1 MSKFIKPQIILRIA
15 LKIKLYLILVF
26 SFFQGYGQNTSKHNI
41 LFIAIDDMRPY
52 LASYG
57 STQLKTPHLDKLA
70 SESIQFENAYCNIA
84 VCGASRASIMT
95 GVRPNQK
102 RFAKYYSTASKDLP
116 GAVSL
121 QGLFKKNG
129 YTTVSYGKIYHNPS
143 DFQEDW
149 SELDDTHEQ
158 FDYQSV
164 ASLEIIKTLPKG
176 RVKGPA
182 FEVADVSD
190 ETYSDGITTKKA
202 IKRLKKFKKSKKPF
216 FLAVGYV
223 SPHLPFIQPKK
234 YWDMYSEKDIKLA
247 DNPFQPKNSPKQAV
261 HNSPE
266 LRGMYTGIPK
276 QGPLPL
282 TLAKNLVHG
291 YYASVSYTDALIG
304 KLICTLEDLGLRE
317 NTTIILW
324 GDHGFFLG
332 EHGMWTKHS
341 TLKEAIH
348 VPLLVSSPGVT
359 PAKTKAMTE
368 YVDIYPSLCE
378 LAGVKAPS
386 YLHGTSFV
394 PVLKNPTS
402 QVKNEIYT
410 RYARGEAV
418 LDADFSYTEFVNKNG
433 VPGACMLFDMLKDP
447 NQNTDVSK
455 RPTYKDIVKKY
466 RNKLKKMRTEM
477 DNDPF

>member
-1 MSKFIKPQIILRIA
+1 MSRSYNTKLMLCIA
-15 LKIKLYLILVF
+15 VF
-26 SFFQGYGQNTSKHNI
+26 CLFQGYSQRDKKQNI

-52 LASYG
+52 TTSYG
-57 STQLKTPHLDKLA
+57 NSQLKTPHLDKLA
-70 SESIQFENAYCNIA
+70 TESVQFENAYCNIA

-121 QGLFKKNG
+121 QGVFKKNG
-129 YTTVSYGKIYHNPS
+129 YTTVSYGKIFHNPS
-143 DFQEDW
+143 DFKEDW
-149 SELDDTHEQ
+149 SELDATHEQ
-158 FDYQSV
+158 FDYQSP
-164 ASLEIIKTLPKG
+164 ASLAIIKKLPKG

-223 SPHLPFIQPKK
+223 SPHLPFIQPQK
-234 YWDMYSEKDIKLA
+234 YWDLYSEEDLKLA
-247 DNPFQPKNSPKQAV
+247 DNPFQPKNSPKAAV

-282 TLAKNLVHG
+282 DLAKNLIHG

-304 KLICTLEDLGLRE
+304 KLLCTLDDLGLRE
-317 NTTIILW
+317 NTTIVLW

-341 TLKEAIH
+341 TLTEAIQ
-348 VPLLVSSPGVT
+348 VPLLVSTPGVT
-359 PAKTKAMTE
+359 AATTKAMTE

-378 LAGVKAPS
+378 LAGIQAPD

-394 PVLKNPTS
+394 PVLKEPSS
-402 QVKNEIYT
+402 QVKDEIYT

-418 LDADFSYTEFVNKNG
+418 VDTDFSYTEFVNKDG
-433 VPGACMLFDMLKDP
+433 VPSAYMLFDMQKDP
-447 NQNTDVSK
+447 SQNVDVSK
-455 RPTYKDIVKKY
+455 RAPYKEFVKKY
-466 RNKLKKMRTEM
+466 RKKLKRMRTEM
-477 DNDPF
+477 NKAPF

>member
-1 MSKFIKPQIILRIA
+1 MPRLCNTKWMLCIA
-15 LKIKLYLILVF
+15 VF
-26 SFFQGYGQNTSKHNI
+26 SLFQAYSQREKKQNI

-52 LASYG
+52 IASYG
-57 STQLKTPHLDKLA
+57 NPQLKTPHLDKLA
-70 SESIQFENAYCNIA
+70 SESVQFENAYCNIA

-116 GAVSL
+116 GAISL
-121 QGLFKKNG
+121 QGVFKKNG
-129 YTTVSYGKIYHNPS
+129 YTTVSYGKIFHNPT
-143 DFQEDW
+143 DFKEDW

-158 FDYQSV
+158 FDYQSP
-164 ASLEIIKTLPKG
+164 ASLEIIKKLPKG

-202 IKRLKKFKKSKKPF
+202 IKRLKKFKKSQKPF

-223 SPHLPFIQPKK
+223 SPHLPFIQPQK
-234 YWDMYSEKDIKLA
+234 YWDLYSEEDLKLA
-247 DNPFQPKNSPKQAV
+247 DNPFQPRNSPKPAV

-282 TLAKNLVHG
+282 ALAKNLIHG

-304 KLICTLEDLGLRE
+304 KLLCTLDDLGLRE
-317 NTTIILW
+317 NTTIVLW

-341 TLKEAIH
+341 TLTEAIQ
-348 VPLLVSSPGVT
+348 VPLLVSTPGV
-359 PAKTKAMTE
+359 AAASTKAMTE

-378 LAGVKAPS
+378 LAGIQAPD

-394 PVLKNPTS
+394 PVLKDPSS

-418 LDADFSYTEFVNKNG
+418 VDTEFSYTEFVNKNG
-433 VPGACMLFDMLKDP
+433 IPSAYMLFDMQQDP
-447 NQNTDVSK
+447 KQNVDVSK
-455 RPTYKDIVKKY
+455 RTTYKEVVKKY
-466 RNKLKKMRTEM
+466 RKKLKRMRTEM
-477 DNDPF
+477 NKAPF